1 MYCNILFL
9 ECNPISPEFLSERR
23 NLFASRSEKKHI
35 PAGGVFC
42 RVAGCPVSSAALL
55 SLSAGGAAG
64 LRGGAHGGLPPE
76 TAGST
81 VCVLRHRRQHGLL
94 LSCHA
99 GAHSLRLRPAGAAKG
114 GGGAAD
120 LEDTAKS
127 GIGLL
132 QSWLLEL
139 ASHTPQS
146 VQPLLSENVT
156 SFFSNGTS
164 LLDKVIRYI
173 LGLAGNILSH
183 IPDGALSLG
192 TAVISSFLISA
203 RLPKIKS
210 WLKKR
215 LPEEKLKPAADAL
228 KRMKNAVGGWL
239 TAQLKLMGVTFTI
252 LTLGF
257 VVLRIAYAP
266 LWALVVALVDALPVL
281 GTGTVLVPW
290 AVICFLQ
297 GEGARAIGLLG
308 VYAVVTLSRSM
319 LEPKLVGRHLGLD
332 PLVTLM
338 ALYVGY
344 KLWGVGG
351 MIFAPLLAVTIMQV
365 TPGRERGDTPE
376 IP

>member
-1 MYCNILFL
+1 MRPAVKKSISVLAAFFAVWLAARFLLPLCFPFLLGALLAFAAEPMVGFLQKRRVPRCVCSGIGVSMAFCFLAMLVLIL
-9 ECNPISPEFLSERR
+9 CA
-23 NLFASRSEKKHI
+23 FALRELR
-35 PAGGVFC
+35 
-42 RVAGCPVSSAALL
+42 RVAGV
-55 SLSAGGAAG
+55 
-64 LRGGAHGGLPPE
+64 LP
-76 TAGST
+76 
-81 VCVLRHRRQHGLL
+81 
-94 LSCHA
+94 
-99 GAHSLRLRPAGAAKG
+99 
-114 GGGAAD
+114 D

-139 ASHTPQS
+139 ASHAPQS

-266 LWALVVALVDALPVL
+266 AARTICLFACSFHCFGGHFPRAGHRHRAGTMGSDLLFAGGGRQGNRPAGRLCRGHPVPL
-281 GTGTVLVPW
+281 H
-290 AVICFLQ
+290 A
-297 GEGARAIGLLG
+297 GAEA
-308 VYAVVTLSRSM
+308 
-319 LEPKLVGRHLGLD
+319 
-332 PLVTLM
+332 
-338 ALYVGY
+338 
-344 KLWGVGG
+344 GG
-351 MIFAPLLAVTIMQV
+351 AAS
-365 TPGRERGDTPE
+365 GA
-376 IP
+376 

>member
-1 MYCNILFL
+1 MRPAVKKSLSVLAAFFAVWLAARFL
-9 ECNPISPEFLSERR
+9 LPLCFPFL
-23 NLFASRSEKKHI
+23 L
-35 PAGGVFC
+35 G
-42 RVAGCPVSSAALL
+42 ALL
-55 SLSAGGAAG
+55 AFAAEPMVG
-64 LRGGAHGGLPPE
+64 FLQKRRVPRC
-76 TAGST
+76 
-81 VCVLRHRRQHGLL
+81 VC
-94 LSCHA
+94 
-99 GAHSLRLRPAGAAKG
+99 
-114 GGGAAD
+114 
-120 LEDTAKS
+120 S

-139 ASHTPQS
+139 ASRAPQS

-156 SFFSNGTS
+156 SFFSGGTS

-173 LGLAGNILSH
+173 LGLAGSILSH

-239 TAQLKLMGVTFTI
+239 MAQLKLMGVTFTI

-297 GEGARAIGLLG
+297 GEGARAIGLLV

-338 ALYVGY
+338 ALYAGY

-365 TPGRERGDTPE
+365 TPGRGDAPE
-376 IP
+376 TR

>member
-1 MYCNILFL
+1 MKKSISVLAAFFAVWLAARFLLPLCFPFLLGALLAFAAEPMVGFLQKRRVPRCVCSGIGVSMAFCFLAMLVLIL
-9 ECNPISPEFLSERR
+9 CA
-23 NLFASRSEKKHI
+23 FALRELR
-35 PAGGVFC
+35 
-42 RVAGCPVSSAALL
+42 RVAG
-55 SLSAGGAAG
+55 
-64 LRGGAHGGLPPE
+64 
-76 TAGST
+76 
-81 VCVLRHRRQHGLL
+81 
-94 LSCHA
+94 
-99 GAHSLRLRPAGAAKG
+99 
-114 GGGAAD
+114 
-120 LEDTAKS
+120 AKS

>member
-1 MYCNILFL
+1 MRPAVKKSISVLAAFFAVWLAARFLLPLCFPFLLGALLAFAAEPMVGFLQKRRVPRCVCSGIGVSMAFCFLAMLVLIL
-9 ECNPISPEFLSERR
+9 CA
-23 NLFASRSEKKHI
+23 FALRELR
-35 PAGGVFC
+35 
-42 RVAGCPVSSAALL
+42 RVAGV
-55 SLSAGGAAG
+55 
-64 LRGGAHGGLPPE
+64 LP
-76 TAGST
+76 
-81 VCVLRHRRQHGLL
+81 
-94 LSCHA
+94 
-99 GAHSLRLRPAGAAKG
+99 
-114 GGGAAD
+114 D

-215 LPEEKLKPAADAL
+215 LPEEKLKPAADTL

>member
-1 MYCNILFL
+1 M
-9 ECNPISPEFLSERR
+9 
-23 NLFASRSEKKHI
+23 
-35 PAGGVFC
+35 
-42 RVAGCPVSSAALL
+42 
-55 SLSAGGAAG
+55 
-64 LRGGAHGGLPPE
+64 
-76 TAGST
+76 
-81 VCVLRHRRQHGLL
+81 LL
-94 LSCHA
+94 L
-99 GAHSLRLRPAGAAKG
+99 
-114 GGGAAD
+114 
-120 LEDTAKS
+120 E
-127 GIGLL
+127 
-132 QSWLLEL
+132 
-139 ASHTPQS
+139 
-146 VQPLLSENVT
+146 V
-156 SFFSNGTS
+156 
-164 LLDKVIRYI
+164 RYI

>member
-1 MYCNILFL
+1 MRTMGNDPRRAGAIRLRFVIFRIFCDFPVVPGILSDR
-9 ECNPISPEFLSERR
+9 ENE
-23 NLFASRSEKKHI
+23 ASVI
-35 PAGGVFC
+35 PTIC
-42 RVAGCPVSSAALL
+42 TDEI
-55 SLSAGGAAG
+55 
-64 LRGGAHGGLPPE
+64 GGLIRD
-76 TAGST
+76 GIIS
-81 VCVLRHRRQHGLL
+81 
-94 LSCHA
+94 
-99 GAHSLRLRPAGAAKG
+99 G
-114 GGGAAD
+114 GM
-120 LEDTAKS
+120 
-127 GIGLL
+127 
-132 QSWLLEL
+132 
-139 ASHTPQS
+139 
-146 VQPLLSENVT
+146 
-156 SFFSNGTS
+156 
-164 LLDKVIRYI
+164 
-173 LGLAGNILSH
+173 
-183 IPDGALSLG
+183 
-192 TAVISSFLISA
+192 
-203 RLPKIKS
+203 LPKIKS

>member
-1 MYCNILFL
+1 MVGFLQKRRVPRCVCSGIGVSMAFCFLAMLVLIL
-9 ECNPISPEFLSERR
+9 CA
-23 NLFASRSEKKHI
+23 FALRELR
-35 PAGGVFC
+35 
-42 RVAGCPVSSAALL
+42 RVAGV
-55 SLSAGGAAG
+55 
-64 LRGGAHGGLPPE
+64 LP
-76 TAGST
+76 
-81 VCVLRHRRQHGLL
+81 
-94 LSCHA
+94 
-99 GAHSLRLRPAGAAKG
+99 
-114 GGGAAD
+114 D

-139 ASHTPQS
+139 ASRAPQS

-252 LTLGF
+252 LTL
-257 VVLRIAYAP
+257 
-266 LWALVVALVDALPVL
+266 DALPVL

>member
-1 MYCNILFL
+1 MKKS
-9 ECNPISPEFLSERR
+9 ISVLAA
-23 NLFASRSEKKHI
+23 LFAVWLAARFLLPLCFPFLLGALLAFAAEPMVGFLQKRRVPRCVCSGI
-35 PAGGVFC
+35 GVSMAFC
-42 RVAGCPVSSAALL
+42 FLAMLVLILCAFALRELRRVAGV
-55 SLSAGGAAG
+55 
-64 LRGGAHGGLPPE
+64 LP
-76 TAGST
+76 
-81 VCVLRHRRQHGLL
+81 
-94 LSCHA
+94 
-99 GAHSLRLRPAGAAKG
+99 
-114 GGGAAD
+114 D

-203 RLPKIKS
+203 RLP
-210 WLKKR
+210 
-215 LPEEKLKPAADAL
+215 KLKPAADAL

>member
-1 MYCNILFL
+1 M
-9 ECNPISPEFLSERR
+9 
-23 NLFASRSEKKHI
+23 
-35 PAGGVFC
+35 
-42 RVAGCPVSSAALL
+42 
-55 SLSAGGAAG
+55 
-64 LRGGAHGGLPPE
+64 
-76 TAGST
+76 
-81 VCVLRHRRQHGLL
+81 
-94 LSCHA
+94 
-99 GAHSLRLRPAGAAKG
+99 
-114 GGGAAD
+114 
-120 LEDTAKS
+120 
-127 GIGLL
+127 
-132 QSWLLEL
+132 
-139 ASHTPQS
+139 
-146 VQPLLSENVT
+146 T

-173 LGLAGNILSH
+173 LGLAGSILSH

-215 LPEEKLKPAADAL
+215 LPGEKLKPAADAL

-239 TAQLKLMGVTFTI
+239 MAQLKLMGVTFTI

-257 VVLRIAYAP
+257 VMLRIAYAP
-266 LWALVVALVDALPVL
+266 LWALAVSLVDALPVL

-338 ALYVGY
+338 ALYAGY

-365 TPGRERGDTPE
+365 TPGRGDAPE
-376 IP
+376 TR